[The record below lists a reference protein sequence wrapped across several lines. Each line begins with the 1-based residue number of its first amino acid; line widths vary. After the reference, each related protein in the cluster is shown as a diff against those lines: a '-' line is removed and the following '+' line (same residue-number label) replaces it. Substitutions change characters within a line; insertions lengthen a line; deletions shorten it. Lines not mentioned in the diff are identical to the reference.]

1 MVYVKFVKSKVHTSG
16 AMKGTMNYCL
26 RDNKVRDE
34 ITGRR
39 MVSGINCNG
48 ENAYLE
54 FMTTKLA
61 YGKTDG
67 IFSYQYVQSFS
78 PEENI
83 SPQKAHEMAR
93 EFAEKAWPNHEILI
107 TTHSDTPHIH
117 SHFIINSVS
126 YKEGYKLRQDR
137 HTIERLRKL
146 SDEICIKNG
155 YSIIKS
161 KGRTGYMSNREY
173 AVAMKGENWKF
184 RLMNV
189 IDGAMKQSGSIDEF
203 KAVMKSYGYDMT
215 WTDERKYI
223 TFLCPDGNK
232 CRDIKLHDEK
242 YLKRSIEN
250 ELKYREQLKKKHDNS
265 KIETSKSRYSQRN
278 ESDTLSADGLCNP
291 GETTRN
297 GNQVNTNG
305 NGFSVD
311 TIQSDMRESHRRG
324 FGEYDTSG
332 RNTYGEVGRQND
344 QQEYDFAKG
353 DEWSYQTGREVEREI
368 YLGNIS
374 NDGRKTQGT
383 SRVENETAKSNDEN
397 NYSDRNNLG
406 CFVSDGLHS
415 LGSFANVIDNDSD
428 DGEEQKK
435 RRQAR
440 DAGAGL
446 GLVIGTAAGIVSALV
461 TKDSTPQELIDEQ
474 SEIEEEIDE
483 GFDISM

>member
-1 MVYVKFVKSKVHTSG
+1 MKMAYVKFVKTKVHTSG
-16 AMKGTMNYCL
+16 AMKGTIKYCL
-26 RDNKVRDE
+26 RDNKVRDK

-61 YGKTDG
+61 YGKADG

-83 SPQKAHEMAR
+83 TPEKAHEMAR

-126 YKEGYKLRQDR
+126 YKDGYKLRQDR

-146 SDEICIKNG
+146 SDEICISNG

-161 KGRTGYMSNREY
+161 KGRSRYMSNREY
-173 AVAMKGENWKF
+173 AVAMKGKSWKF

-189 IDGAMKQSGSIDEF
+189 IDKAMKQSGSIDEF

-232 CRDIKLHDEK
+232 CRDIKLHDDK
-242 YLKRSIEN
+242 YLKGSIEN
-250 ELKYREQLKKKHDNS
+250 ELKYREQLKKQHDYS
-265 KIETSKSRYSQRN
+265 ETKTTESGYSEQYA
-278 ESDTLSADGLCNP
+278 SDTIPADSVRNS
-291 GETTRN
+291 GETTGI
-297 GNQVNTNG
+297 GNETNTDG
-305 NGFSVD
+305 NHFSAD
-311 TIQSDMRESHRRG
+311 IIQPDMRESHRRG
-324 FGEYDTSG
+324 VGGYAESSRD
-332 RNTYGEVGRQND
+332 TYGEIGGQDERQEHNSS
-344 QQEYDFAKG
+344 AG
-353 DEWSYQTGREVEREI
+353 DEGDYQTGWEIEREI
-368 YLGNIS
+368 YLGNIP
-374 NDGRKTQGT
+374 DDRRQTHRT
-383 SRVENETAKSNDEN
+383 SQTENRTKKSNDEN
-397 NYSDRNNLG
+397 GFPDRANCGITLA
-406 CFVSDGLHS
+406 DGLHGTAS
-415 LGSFANVIDNDSD
+415 LGSIIDNDTD
-428 DGEEQKK
+428 DEEERKK
-435 RRQAR
+435 KQQAK

-446 GLVIGTAAGIVSALV
+446 GLALGTATGIVSALV
-461 TKDSTPQELIDEQ
+461 TKK
-474 SEIEEEIDE
+474 
-483 GFDISM
+483 